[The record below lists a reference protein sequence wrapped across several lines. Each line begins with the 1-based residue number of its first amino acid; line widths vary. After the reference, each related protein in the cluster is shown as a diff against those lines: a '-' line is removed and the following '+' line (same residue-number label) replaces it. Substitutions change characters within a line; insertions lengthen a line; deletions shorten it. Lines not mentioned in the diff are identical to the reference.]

1 MRPHRGDPMP
11 RENGVHD
18 VPDPLEASHL
28 EPLSR
33 DECILRLQARGVGR
47 VGATV
52 RGRPV
57 IYPVNY
63 AVHEDAIVFRT
74 RRGGEL
80 DLAGSMPW
88 RPLRSTV
95 RTTSTTRAGV
105 CWSWVGLVAS
115 ATLQSSTVSKMSVFR
130 RGRVKIETV
139 LCASPLMR
147 SAVGTSIT
155 EQAEVAD
162 PSGTSSDLCLPALSG
177 GRRYVAKSNLG

>member
-1 MRPHRGDPMP
+1 MQ

-80 DLAGSMPW
+80 DLAANDAVAAFEIDGAHNLYHEGW
-88 RPLRSTV
+88 CV
-95 RTTSTTRAGV
+95 
-105 CWSWVGLVAS
+105 LV
-115 ATLQSSTVSKMSVFR
+115 V
-130 RGRVKIETV
+130 GRVSRVCDPAEFAGFKDV
-139 LCASPLMR
+139 RLSPWAGENR
-147 SAVGTSIT
+147 DCFVRIPFD
-155 EQAEVAD
+155 EV
-162 PSGTSSDLCLPALSG
+162 SG
-177 GRRYVAKSNLG
+177 RYIHHRAT